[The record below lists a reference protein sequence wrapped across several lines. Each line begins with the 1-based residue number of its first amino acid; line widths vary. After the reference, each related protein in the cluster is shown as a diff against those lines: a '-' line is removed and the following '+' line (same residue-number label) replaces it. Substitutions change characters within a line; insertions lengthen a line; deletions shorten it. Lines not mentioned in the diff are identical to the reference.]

1 MIRVLRACPT
11 MSLPAAGRSPVIS
24 PGYRPPTERPRV
36 ETGQG
41 DQARQRARV
50 QELCGRGQGVS
61 AWDCEELRRDEDGE
75 RSDRPTLRESQAL
88 RSQPGTTRPRPR
100 RHRLRDVNVGGIE
113 QRALAYLY
121 FVVRELSSTLAN
133 AVSAGVHETQQW
145 QRVSADNWRMTS
157 RLAATPAM
165 VMVDHWDHVRS
176 APEHRELAEALR
188 EDQVAEALRSV
199 RMVLVMKGSGVR
211 IPASALP
218 AFRSTTRFVRF
229 VRGTKSDGLRG
240 LGNKWATSRVARP
253 PKSDPHDVRFIAH
266 DVRPRGVRSGGGR
279 PRRGA
284 RGHRHGLVG
293 HPRQVRPAPVHPRV
307 ADPRAEAMAGLAF
320 GPQFGNGA
328 TYSESRGGAGQ
339 EHGAN
344 GRARVPPEPEKR
356 GSCHPRRRPR

>member
-165 VMVDHWDHVRS
+165 VMVDHWDHLRS

-199 RMVLVMKGSGVR
+199 RMVLVMKGSGFESPR
-211 IPASALP
+211 RLSRHSAQP
-218 AFRSTTRFVRF
+218 
-229 VRGTKSDGLRG
+229 RGSSGSSGVPNRTGFG
-240 LGNKWATSRVARP
+240 AWATN
-253 PKSDPHDVRFIAH
+253 
-266 DVRPRGVRSGGGR
+266 GQ
-279 PRRGA
+279 
-284 RGHRHGLVG
+284 HRAS
-293 HPRQVRPAPVHPRV
+293 P
-307 ADPRAEAMAGLAF
+307 DPRK
-320 GPQFGNGA
+320 A
-328 TYSESRGGAGQ
+328 TRTTCAS
-339 EHGAN
+339 
-344 GRARVPPEPEKR
+344 
-356 GSCHPRRRPR
+356 